1 MIVVITDEALEDL
14 RDIRNFISGE
24 SPAQA
29 ERVVDQLL
37 AASETIADSPLAWS
51 YVPRRES
58 SGVRR
63 RVIGNYLVFYRIAA
77 ARIDVLHILHG
88 ARDYDAII
96 FPDTAG

>member
-14 RDIRNFISGE
+14 RDIRDFVSID

-29 ERVVDQLL
+29 DRLIDQLL
-37 AASETIADSPLAWS
+37 AASETIGDTPLAWS
-51 YVPRRES
+51 CVPRHES

-63 RVIGNYLVFYRIAA
+63 RVTGSYLIFYRVVRD
-77 ARIDVLHILHG
+77 RIDVLHILHG

-96 FPDTAG
+96 FPDDAN